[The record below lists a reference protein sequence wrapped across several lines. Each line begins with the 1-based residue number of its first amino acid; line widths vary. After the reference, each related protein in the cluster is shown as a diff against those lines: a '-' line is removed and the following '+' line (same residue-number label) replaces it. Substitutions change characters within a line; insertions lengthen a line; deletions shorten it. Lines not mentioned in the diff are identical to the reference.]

1 MVVLKNGVVVRHPA
15 GPKSVVGVTPY
26 SRTIRRVTRLLL
38 RGARDSIT
46 FEELEA
52 RYLEL
57 CRSSLGE
64 TEDFAKVLDDDF
76 NELKSA
82 HEKGLPDDHPES
94 FRAQIRYLLEQ
105 LKPQRKKRSGVAA
118 GPEDN
123 RGASHMV
130 KAAMGRAI
138 WRERVA
144 SSASAIRKWRLKGN
158 GLRRLDV

>member
-15 GPKSVVGVTPY
+15 GPKSVVGVSPY

-38 RGARDSIT
+38 RDARDSIT

-118 GPEDN
+118 GPEDIVTRHDADALSGRHHRAMCFRVVRYTEYRPGQHR
-123 RGASHMV
+123 RG
-130 KAAMGRAI
+130 
-138 WRERVA
+138 
-144 SSASAIRKWRLKGN
+144 
-158 GLRRLDV
+158 